1 MTVPSPTLLRF
12 GSFHGRLLSW
22 RQEYTEALSL
32 VFGVGLH
39 PLTAEHDATRHF
51 DLVIADP
58 PAGADD
64 SPLRVAPENV
74 LRLGGTSQRPTVATD
89 VLHAALSLDRRPIAM
104 RLTVLRRET
113 PFPAL
118 CVHFGVIIHKVLFY
132 CDRLMLHAAAVTVD
146 DRVCLFVGDKGAGKS
161 TSTLALARSGG
172 TVLGE
177 DQVLLWRSGGT
188 YLVSGSDERAR
199 LTERSERHF
208 FTEPLPVPAR
218 DFAGTMKKEIAMKDY
233 FASAPYRDFPPTRL
247 IFPRVSGQFG
257 LTRLKAQVAL
267 RRLMRYNGHFQRFD
281 GARDQVSFLDFLAGF
296 IATVSC
302 WDLALSD
309 DLSELD
315 TLAERLRSA

>member
-1 MTVPSPTLLRF
+1 MTAPRPALLRF
-12 GSFHGRLLSW
+12 GSFHGRLISG
-22 RQEYTEALSL
+22 RQEYTNALSL

-39 PLTAEHDATRHF
+39 PLTPEHDATRHF
-51 DLVIADP
+51 DLVVVDP
-58 PAGADD
+58 PDEDD
-64 SPLRVAPENV
+64 ASTPRPAPEN
-74 LRLGGTSQRPTVATD
+74 LLELGGTTQRPTIATD
-89 VLHAALSLDRRPIAM
+89 ALHAELSLDRQPIPI
-104 RLTVLRRET
+104 RLTVLRPDT

-118 CVHFGVIIHKVLFY
+118 CVHFGVIIHKMLFY

-146 DRVCLFVGDKGAGKS
+146 DGVCLFVGDKGAGKS

-177 DQVLLWRSGGT
+177 DQVLLWRSDGA

-199 LTERSERHF
+199 LTERSEHHF
-208 FTEPLPVPAR
+208 FGEPLPVPAR

-233 FASAPYRDFPPTRL
+233 FASAPYCDFPPARL
-247 IFPRVSGQFG
+247 LFPSVSGRFG
-257 LTRLKAQVAL
+257 LTRIKAQVAL
-267 RRLMRYNGHFQRFD
+267 RRLMAYNGHFQRFD
-281 GARDQVSFLDFLAGF
+281 GARDQAAFLDFLAGF

-302 WDLALSD
+302 WDLTLSD